1 MNTFSVTSA
10 EGSVAEV
17 EVATALPGA
26 AIWTRRRH
34 PDLPPVLGPI
44 SHADG
49 VGKDVGPWLVGI
61 GIAVAVVGG
70 LAWAGWLSWLGRLP
84 GDIRF
89 TSGNTKV
96 FIPITSMLILSV
108 VLSLVLSL
116 IRRR

>member
-10 EGSVAEV
+10 EGSVA
-17 EVATALPGA
+17 ALAGA
-26 AIWTRRRH
+26 LLLSAAGRARRRQL
-34 PDLPPVLGPI
+34 DLPPILVPVG
-44 SHADG
+44 HADG
-49 VGKDVGPWLVGI
+49 VSKDVGPWLVGI

-96 FIPITSMLILSV
+96 FIPITSMLILSL
-108 VLSLVLSL
+108 VLSLLLSL